1 MIRKKVLVFALI
13 LFPVFFS
20 LAIEGEQPARVELN
34 VVALA
39 GPTGLSLVQMM
50 EEEPELGPEVTV
62 RYSVVRTPEKMTAR
76 IVSGEADIAAVP
88 TNLAAVLYR
97 RGIPVRLA
105 AITNWGVMYLVGK
118 DPTITEW
125 EDLKGRELAVT
136 GRGTTPDILLRY
148 FLQTKGLD
156 PDKDLTIRYYAAPVE
171 LVQLVIAGKVD
182 LATLPEPWV
191 TEAVQKNPEI
201 KILLDYQEEWK
212 AATGSERSYPQ
223 SCLVVRTE
231 LAEKKPGLV
240 RDFLIR
246 ATAATE
252 WVNKYPAAAAP
263 LAEKY
268 LFISAEAARGS
279 VPRCNLQFIPAW
291 EIREEIDQY
300 LLKLYEFNPE
310 TVGGELPDADF
321 YWQK

>member
-1 MIRKKVLVFALI
+1 MLRKIFLFTLV
-13 LFPVFFS
+13 LFPVIFPPVM
-20 LAIEGEQPARVELN
+20 AGEAPARVELN

-50 EEEPELGPEVTV
+50 EEKPELAPEVTV
-62 RYSVVRTPEKMTAR
+62 HYSVVRTPEQMTAR
-76 IVSGEADIAAVP
+76 IVSGEADFAAIP

-97 RGIPVRLA
+97 RGIPIRLA

-118 DPTITEW
+118 DPAVTGW

-148 FLQTKGLD
+148 FLQAKGLD
-156 PDKDLTIRYYAAPVE
+156 PDKDLTLRYYAAPVE
-171 LVQLVIAGKVD
+171 LAQLVIAGKVD

-191 TEAVQKNPEI
+191 TEAVQKNPEM
-201 KILLDYQEEWK
+201 KILLDYQEDWK
-212 AATGSERSYPQ
+212 AATGSSKSYPQ
-223 SCLVVRTE
+223 SCLVVRAE
-231 LAEKKPGLV
+231 LAEKNPGLV
-240 RDFLIR
+240 REFLVR
-246 ATAATE
+246 AAAATE
-252 WVNKYPAAAAP
+252 WVNKYPDAAAP

-279 VPRCNLQFIPAW
+279 VPRCNLQLLPAW

-300 LLKLYEFNPE
+300 LQKLYDFNPE

-321 YWQK
+321 YLQK

>member
-62 RYSVVRTPEKMTAR
+62 RYSVVRTPEQMTAR

-191 TEAVQKNPEI
+191 TEVIRKNPEVTV
-201 KILLDYQEEWK
+201 LLDYQEAWK
-212 AATGSERSYPQ
+212 RLEQKEYSYPQ
-223 SCLVVRTE
+223 TCLVVRAE
-231 LAEKKPGLV
+231 LAEK
-240 RDFLIR
+240 
-246 ATAATE
+246 
-252 WVNKYPAAAAP
+252 
-263 LAEKY
+263 
-268 LFISAEAARGS
+268 
-279 VPRCNLQFIPAW
+279 
-291 EIREEIDQY
+291 
-300 LLKLYEFNPE
+300 NPE
-310 TVGGELPDADF
+310 LVGDLDR
-321 YWQK
+321 KS